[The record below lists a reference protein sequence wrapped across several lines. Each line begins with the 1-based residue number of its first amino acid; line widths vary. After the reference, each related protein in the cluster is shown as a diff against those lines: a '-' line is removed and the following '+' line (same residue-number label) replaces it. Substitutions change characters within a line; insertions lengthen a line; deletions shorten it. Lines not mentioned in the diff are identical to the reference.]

1 MSRETTRRRLLAGG
15 AAAALTSVAGCA
27 TTAFVGQRIE
37 ETERLSTDDVDAVA
51 VETPTGSVTVR
62 TAERDDIRVDIV
74 KQSSAVTADVTELEL
89 GTERRDGRLRLFP
102 QADGSESV
110 FGGQPSMNLDLVVP
124 SSLAL
129 EAVETS
135 TGPVDVNGTSG
146 DLDVTTTT
154 GSIELRNVDG
164 TVSASATTGAVE
176 IEEVARLGDVDTST
190 GPVDVEVPRLDGD
203 AEIAATTGSVTAA
216 LGSALDA
223 ELRVTT
229 TTGDVTLEEVS
240 LDDYRREDDRVTGTL
255 GDGGPRL
262 DIETTTGDV
271 TLQRL
276 T

>member
-1 MSRETTRRRLLAGG
+1 MSRETTRRQLLAGG

-27 TTAFVGQRIE
+27 STTPFVGQRVE

-74 KQSSAVTADVTELEL
+74 KQSSAVTADVTKLEL

-102 QADGSESV
+102 DAGGSESV
-110 FGGQPSMNLDLVVP
+110 FGGQPSMSLDLVVP

-135 TGPVDVNGTSG
+135 TGPVDVDGTSG

-164 TVSASATTGAVE
+164 TVSASATTGGVE
-176 IEEVARLGDVDTST
+176 IEGVARLGDVDTST
-190 GPVDVEVPRLDGD
+190 GSIDVEVPRLDGD
-203 AEIAATTGSVTAA
+203 TEVAA
-216 LGSALDA
+216 
-223 ELRVTT
+223 

-262 DIETTTGDV
+262 DIETTTGGV
-271 TLQRL
+271 TLERL
-276 T
+276 S